1 MEDILANLNTDQSM
15 FDAPSVL
22 GSTFEMENEFINGSQ
37 DVSLYADISSL
48 HASPNVSVAAAEQ
61 QQQQQQEQQQMSQQQ
76 QQPQPQQQSQQQSQ
90 QPQQQPQQHQRQQP
104 PLQSPLLMPSD
115 DMDYLA
121 DNTDQYT
128 VAKSKQE
135 PYPDMPAL
143 SPAPL
148 LNAQTSRQQH
158 AITDPFVPDVPDTPL
173 EAERRRQR
181 PLATTIV
188 TESWQA
194 GRHPADFVAAVRTR
208 LRSTAH
214 GTGVS
219 IVEESSAP
227 QSAETEPKEENGKVC
242 WKLPEASE
250 GAVLDALFLK
260 LVKGSATSSRLM
272 SYLSY
277 SLVTG
282 IVSQRAVVATC
293 LKWVKATLDI
303 SDRVLQSFAKLMV
316 QIIPH
321 YRFSFE
327 DTDLTQEVKE
337 FLGVFTMVLTCTANH
352 PPLAQELVSVLRH
365 DRVIALVRAC
375 ARRVPSIWQQI
386 DTAVDAL
393 ESPGN
398 ARNDQLYQHTFAP
411 RSAYVVASELKRL
424 VLRLKRGLAVGITPL
439 ETIVKP
445 IKVPNEKA
453 SVPIVLQTAY
463 EVTWAVFGSDCGTS
477 FKLLCSQ
484 KEGEGGDFASLVA
497 LEKCTRGSSNQSSQS
512 SASKYSFKDKVIA
525 SEAIVRFLGDRAC
538 LHGFSEKWNSHFG
551 GKERLKRMIRDAI
564 PQVKNEIKSETGALV
579 VSMAVT
585 CCAVMCLGPAL
596 RMHDANDGVDLVDP
610 AAVSTQ
616 VAHNEEVEEIMGELV
631 GFAVGSLEDAAI
643 AEEVPLWRSFGLWLL
658 LLMSRA
664 GSLLRASGCEHVRAA
679 RVLRAWGG
687 MPTGTP
693 GPHTTHGSSQKHPS
707 QGAGSG
713 HYHQHQSSLSCGQTE
728 GVTMFASLASLAII
742 DVSDV
747 SGSDETI
754 RALCDDLVQ

>member
-1 MEDILANLNTDQSM
+1 MDDILANLNTDQSM
-15 FDAPSVL
+15 FDAPPVL
-22 GSTFEMENEFINGSQ
+22 GSTFEMESLDFPNGSQ

-48 HASPNVSVAAAEQ
+48 RPSPTVAAAAAH
-61 QQQQQQEQQQMSQQQ
+61 QQQQQEQQQLLQQEQ
-76 QQPQPQQQSQQQSQ
+76 QSQPQQQLQPQPQ
-90 QPQQQPQQHQRQQP
+90 QPQQQPQQHQGQQT
-104 PLQSPLLMPSD
+104 SLLMSPD
-115 DMDYLA
+115 EMDYLT
-121 DNTDQYT
+121 DNTDQHT
-128 VAKSKQE
+128 IAKSKKE
-135 PYPDMPAL
+135 PYPEMPSL

-148 LNAQTSRQQH
+148 LNAQPSRQQH
-158 AITDPFVPDVPDTPL
+158 AIVDPFVPDVPDTPL

-181 PLATTIV
+181 PLATAVV
-188 TESWQA
+188 TESWQTS
-194 GRHPADFVAAVRTR
+194 RHPADFVAAVRTR
-208 LRSTAH
+208 LCGTAN
-214 GTGVS
+214 GTGGS

-227 QSAETEPKEENGKVC
+227 PSAKIEPKEENSKVC

-250 GAVLDALFLK
+250 GALLDALFLK

-321 YRFSFE
+321 YRFSFD
-327 DTDLTQEVKE
+327 DTDLTQEVRE
-337 FLGVFTMVLTCTANH
+337 FLGAFTMVLTCTANH
-352 PPLAQELVSVLRH
+352 PPLAPELVSVLRH
-365 DRVIALVRAC
+365 DRVVALVRAC
-375 ARRVPSIWQQI
+375 ARRVPSSWQQI
-386 DTAVDAL
+386 DAAVDAL

-411 RSAYVVASELKRL
+411 RSAYVVAPELRRL

-439 ETIVKP
+439 ETIAKS
-445 IKVPNEKA
+445 IESHNEKA
-453 SVPIVLQTAY
+453 SMTQALQKAFR
-463 EVTWAVFGSDCGTS
+463 VALAVFGTDCGKS
-477 FKLLCSQ
+477 LRHLWSQ
-484 KEGEGGDFASLVA
+484 KEGEGGDYVLLTT
-497 LEKCTRGSSNQSSQS
+497 LEKSARTSPNQPSQS
-512 SASKYSFKDKVIA
+512 SASKYSFKDKVVA
-525 SEAIVRFLGDRAC
+525 SEAIVRFLGECAC
-538 LHGFSEKWNSHFG
+538 LPGFSEKWKADLG

-564 PQVKNEIKSETGALV
+564 PQVKNEIRSEVGALV

-585 CCAVMCLGPAL
+585 CCAVICLGPAL
-596 RMHDANDGVDLVDP
+596 RMHDANDGVDLADP
-610 AAVSTQ
+610 VAVSTQ
-616 VAHNEEVEEIMGELV
+616 EAHNEEVEEVMGELV
-631 GFAVGSLEDAAI
+631 GFAVGSLEDAAM
-643 AEEVPLWRSFGLWLL
+643 AEEIPPWRSFGLWLL

-664 GSLLRASGCEHVRAA
+664 GSLLRASGCEHARAA

-693 GPHTTHGSSQKHPS
+693 GPHTAHGNNQKHPG
-707 QGAGSG
+707 QGGGSG
-713 HYHQHQSSLSCGQTE
+713 HHHHQHQSSSSYGQTE
-728 GVTMFASLASLAII
+728 GVTMFASSASLAII